1 MNRFLLII
9 IILNINDYR
18 VKRELNPNIYKFCRF
33 ITETICKL
41 NSYLIKNKQIKHY
54 YDKLNKGG

>member
-1 MNRFLLII
+1 MNRFLLILLK
-9 IILNINDYR
+9 LNINDYR

-41 NSYLIKNKQIKHY
+41 NSNLIINKQIKY
-54 YDKLNKGG
+54 N

>member
-9 IILNINDYR
+9 IKLNINDYR

-41 NSYLIKNKQIKHY
+41 NSDLITNK
-54 YDKLNKGG
+54 